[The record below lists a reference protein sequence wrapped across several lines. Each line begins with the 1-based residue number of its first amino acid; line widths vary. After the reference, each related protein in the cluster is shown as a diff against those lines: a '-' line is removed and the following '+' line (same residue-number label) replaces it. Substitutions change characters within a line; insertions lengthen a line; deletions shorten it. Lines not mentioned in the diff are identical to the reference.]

1 MTFFDMLNLF
11 GGISLFLLGMKMMGD
26 ALEQRAGGQLKA
38 LLSRLTSSPVKGF
51 LVGLLATA
59 VIQSSGAT
67 TVMVVGFVNSG
78 VMQLSQAINV
88 IMGANVGT
96 TVTAWLLSLTGIQGD
111 GFFIQLLKPSSFS
124 PVLGLIGIILYMF
137 IKKEK
142 SKQTGMALLGFSV
155 LMYGMQT
162 MSSSVEPLSR
172 VQAFTDFLLLLSNP
186 VLGVLAG
193 AAMTAVIQSSS
204 ASVGILQALSVTGVL
219 TNGSAAPIIM
229 GQNIGACVTT
239 LLASAGANKNAR
251 RAALVHLYFNII
263 GTVFWL
269 LVYFVA
275 DSVFH
280 PAFLSAAS
288 TPLSISI
295 IHSSFNIGATALLL
309 PFGRQLERLSKM
321 SIRDQGTDER
331 ALLDERLFVTP
342 TLALQQANDVSTEM
356 EKTAFSALTSSLSLL
371 NAYDEKSAAE
381 IKKKEDE
388 TDNYEDALGSYLV
401 KLSEHKPGEEDVRG
415 LTELLRLIG
424 DFERIADHAV
434 NLMESAQEKHDKNLQ
449 FSDAAL
455 GELRVMSDAV
465 LEIMHLSQTA
475 FETNDLS
482 LARRVEPLEQ
492 VIDDLQQEIRT
503 RHLKRLTNAQCTIE
517 MGFVLSDILTNLE
530 RVADH
535 CSNIAACVC
544 EIAANRLNMHAFTH
558 DLKESPADFEKMYGE
573 YKKKYALND

>member
-1 MTFFDMLNLF
+1 MTFFDLLNLF

-26 ALEQRAGGQLKA
+26 ALEQRAGGQLKT
-38 LLSRLTSSPVKGF
+38 LLSRLTSSPIKGF

-111 GFFIQLLKPSSFS
+111 SFFIQLLKPSSFS

-162 MSSSVEPLSR
+162 MSSSVEPLSQ
-172 VQAFTDFLLLLSNP
+172 VQEFTDFLLLLSNP
-186 VLGVLAG
+186 ILGVLAG
-193 AAMTAVIQSSS
+193 AVMTAIIQSSS
-204 ASVGILQALSVTGVL
+204 ASVGILQALSVTGAL

-269 LVYFVA
+269 IVYSVA
-275 DSVFH
+275 SAVFH
-280 PAFLSAAS
+280 PDFLSAAS

-309 PFGRQLERLSKM
+309 PFGKQLERLSKM
-321 SIRDQGTDER
+321 TIRDSGTDER
-331 ALLDERLFVTP
+331 ALLDERLFVNP
-342 TLALQQANDVSTEM
+342 AVALQQAQSVAVDM
-356 EKTAFSALTSSLSLL
+356 EKVAFSALEDSLSLFISYDDK
-371 NAYDEKSAAE
+371 NAET

-388 TDNYEDALGSYLV
+388 TDGYEDALGSYLV
-401 KLSEHKPGEEDVRG
+401 KLSEHKPSEADVRG

-424 DFERIADHAV
+424 DFERIGDHAV

-449 FSDAAL
+449 FSEAAM
-455 GELRVMSDAV
+455 GELHTMADAI
-465 LEIMHLSQTA
+465 LEIMHLSKTA
-475 FETNDLS
+475 FETGDLVM
-482 LARRVEPLEQ
+482 ARRVEPLEQ

-503 RHLKRLTNAQCTIE
+503 RHLQRLTNAQCTIE

-535 CSNIAACVC
+535 CSNIAACVS
-544 EIAANRLNMHAFTH
+544 EIAENRLNLHAFTH
-558 DLKESPADFEKMYGE
+558 ELKEDPADFDKAYGE
-573 YKKKYALND
+573 YKKKYALA